1 MRLQAKQFL
10 AIAQLT
16 ALEAIRQPIC
26 LLVAASCVIL
36 ISLMPFLITHTLG
49 ESEKLIRDSA
59 MAAHFVCGLIL
70 GAYMACSTITR
81 EMKRGTLSSVLTKPV
96 PWGCFFL
103 AKFAG
108 TAFVIVFFSISALIA
123 PMLATRA
130 VVPDYEID
138 WWAGLPL
145 MLATPSA
152 CLLAML
158 RNYFA
163 RRSFASGAFVL
174 MTLALLLAFLLN
186 GFIGLHGTR
195 VAFGS
200 ALDFRILPAGLLIT
214 IAIVV
219 LTAVAVSLATRFD
232 TVPTLSL
239 CGIVL
244 MLGLMSDYLF
254 GRHAADSAL
263 AALLYVIVP
272 NWQHFWVTDAL
283 AGHGTIP
290 WPYVAWASAYGF
302 LYMIGILSFGLLAFR
317 TMEVKP

>member
-1 MRLQAKQFL
+1 MRLQAKQFI

-26 LLVAASCVIL
+26 LLVAASCVVL

-59 MAAHFVCGLIL
+59 LAAHFVCGLIL
-70 GAYMACSTITR
+70 GAYIACSTITR
-81 EMKRGTLSSVLTKPV
+81 EMKRGTLSTVLSKPV
-96 PWGCFFL
+96 SWGCFFL
-103 AKFAG
+103 AKFSGA
-108 TAFVIVFFSISALIA
+108 ALVILLFSVSATIA
-123 PMLATRA
+123 AILATRA
-130 VVPDYEID
+130 VAPDYEID

-145 MLATPSA
+145 LLAAPSA
-152 CLLAML
+152 CVLATL
-158 RNYFA
+158 RNYFI

-174 MTLALLLAFLLN
+174 MTLALLLAFILN
-186 GFIGLHGTR
+186 GFIGLHGAR

-200 ALDFRILPAGLLIT
+200 ALDFRILPADLLIT
-214 IAIVV
+214 VAIVV
-219 LTAVAVSLATRFD
+219 LTSIAVSLATRFD

-239 CGIVL
+239 CSVIL

-254 GRHAADSAL
+254 GRHAADSGI
-263 AALLYVIVP
+263 AATLYVIVP

-283 AGHGTIP
+283 VGQGTIP
-290 WPYVAWASAYGF
+290 WHYVAWASGYGF
-302 LYMIGILSFGLLAFR
+302 LYMAGILCFGLLAFR